1 MATPRGVGLP
11 APEQRRSDTPD
22 TIRSMRIAR
31 TLSVYVMRETVLYC
45 ALTFV
50 VITLVLL
57 TQNVMRRLDTLVTVG
72 MTGADLVS
80 ALLCILPIA
89 LSYAIPLAF
98 LIGMLLAIRR
108 LASDGE
114 LLAFRASGFGPTAF
128 LSSFLVLGL
137 CATALSMWLLG
148 SVEHQARRDLV
159 ELVERMAA
167 RGAVVEA
174 GKFRHTGSQTIFV
187 EDRDREG
194 TLRGV
199 MIYDQS
205 SPDVALRIFAAR
217 GRMAFDEATRAMQ
230 VELENGEIH
239 VEPQSNAPDRYER
252 MRFESFSYR
261 IDLRHLLSRQL
272 GPVRPKQ
279 MSVPELER
287 VLERAEQGDPL
298 LDLDEKD
305 PREYALEIHRRR
317 ALPFAPLLFAGLGV
331 PIALASEH
339 RRRHLGLFL
348 GLLSAFAYYGLGSAT
363 ESLAL
368 SDRLDPATAVWL
380 PNIVAAAVAL
390 ALILRGRDRIP
401 S

>member
-1 MATPRGVGLP
+1 
-11 APEQRRSDTPD
+11 
-22 TIRSMRIAR
+22 MRIAR
-31 TLSVYVMRETVLYC
+31 TLSVYVMRETLLYC
-45 ALTFV
+45 GLTFV

-57 TQNVMRRLDTLVTVG
+57 TQNVLRRLDTLVTVG
-72 MTGADLVS
+72 MTGADLLTAV
-80 ALLCILPIA
+80 LCILPIA

-98 LIGMLLAIRR
+98 LVGTLLAIRR

-128 LSSFLVLGL
+128 LTSFLLLGL
-137 CATALSMWLLG
+137 VASALSGWLLG
-148 SVEHQARRDLV
+148 SVEHRARRDLV

-194 TLRGV
+194 ALRGV

-205 SPDVALRIFAAR
+205 RPEAALRIFAAR
-217 GRMAFDEATRAMQ
+217 GEMAFDEAERAMHI
-230 VELENGEIH
+230 ELENGEIH
-239 VEPQSNAPDRYER
+239 VEPRADAPDRYER

-279 MSVPELER
+279 MSVTELER
-287 VLERAEQGDPL
+287 VLARAAAGDPL
-298 LDLDEKD
+298 MELDEKD

-339 RRRHLGLFL
+339 RRRHLGLLL
-348 GLLSAFAYYGLGSAT
+348 GLLAAFAYYGVGSAT

-368 SDRLDPATAVWL
+368 AGRLEPATALWL
-380 PNIVAAAVAL
+380 PNGLAAVAAL
-390 ALILRGRDRIP
+390 VLILRGRDRIP
-401 S
+401 A

>member
-1 MATPRGVGLP
+1 
-11 APEQRRSDTPD
+11 
-22 TIRSMRIAR
+22 MRIAR
-31 TLSVYVMRETVLYC
+31 TLSVYVMRETLLYC
-45 ALTFV
+45 GLTFV

-57 TQNVMRRLDTLVTVG
+57 TQNVLRRLDTLVTAG
-72 MTGADLVS
+72 MTGADLWTAV
-80 ALLCILPIA
+80 LCILPIA

-114 LLAFRASGFGPTAF
+114 LLALRASGFGPTAF
-128 LSSFLVLGL
+128 LSAFLVLGL
-137 CATALSMWLLG
+137 LATVLSAWLLG
-148 SVEHQARRDLV
+148 SVEHRARRDLV

-174 GKFRHTGSQTIFV
+174 GKFRHTGAQTIFV

-205 SPDVALRIFAAR
+205 RPDLALRIFAAR
-217 GRMAFDEATRAMQ
+217 GQMAFDVPAREMRI
-230 VELENGEIH
+230 ELENGEIH
-239 VEPQSNAPDRYER
+239 VEPRPDEPERYER
-252 MRFESFSYR
+252 MRFDSFAYR
-261 IDLRHLLSRQL
+261 IDLSHLLSRQL

-279 MSVPELER
+279 MSISEIEH
-287 VLERAEQGDPL
+287 VLERAERGDPL
-298 LDLDEKD
+298 IELDEKD

-348 GLLSAFAYYGLGSAT
+348 GLLAAFSYYGLGAAT

-368 SDRLDPATAVWL
+368 SDRISPATALWL
-380 PNIVAAAVAL
+380 PNVVAAIAAL
-390 ALILRGRDRIP
+390 ALILRGRNRIP

>member
-1 MATPRGVGLP
+1 MEDATSG
-11 APEQRRSDTPD
+11 RRSDTTD
-22 TIRSMRIAR
+22 TIRTMRIAR
-31 TLSVYVMRETVLYC
+31 TLSVYVMRETLLYC

-57 TQNVMRRLDTLVTVG
+57 TQNVLRRLDTLVGVG
-72 MTGADLVS
+72 MTGSDLLT
-80 ALLCILPIA
+80 ALRFILPIA
-89 LSYAIPLAF
+89 LSYAIPLSF

-108 LASDGE
+108 LSSDGE
-114 LLAFRASGFGPTAF
+114 LLALRASGFGPTAF
-128 LSSFLVLGL
+128 LSSFLVLGAL
-137 CATALSMWLLG
+137 ATALSAWLLG

-159 ELVERMAA
+159 ALVERVAA

-174 GKFRHTGSQTIFV
+174 GKFRHTGSQTIFA

-194 TLRGV
+194 LLRGV

-205 SPDVALRIFAAR
+205 RPDTPLRIFAAR
-217 GRMAFDEATRAMQ
+217 GTVAFDEEAREMRL
-230 VELENGEIH
+230 ELEKGEIH
-239 VEPQSNAPDRYER
+239 IEPRPDSPERYER

-261 IDLRHLLSRQL
+261 IDLGHLLSRQL
-272 GPVRPKQ
+272 WPVRPKQ
-279 MSVPELER
+279 MSIPEIER

-298 LDLDEKD
+298 VELDEKD

-348 GLLSAFAYYGLGSAT
+348 GLLAAFAYYGLGSAT

-368 SDRLDPATAVWL
+368 SDRLDPATALWL
-380 PNIVAAAVAL
+380 PNVVAAVAAV